1 MLVTVPKWYICKKK
15 IHNNYKIMQKHQKD
29 SLEID
34 MIKNLAPL
42 TYVKSLWLR
51 GTTIWVIIVFCST
64 CETTRTGSL
73 RSKKKKKQPKKLNR
87 YSTKQYLLH
96 LFIWSP
102 YNLQEYQI
110 RKLFGVTISGD
121 QKVTKH
127 GENLGSKLTNHKMM
141 KFPERSDVYLFS
153 LQEALCFYLSVIGY
167 FLKKFDILCSQ

>member
-73 RSKKKKKQPKKLNR
+73 RSKKKKKTAKK
-87 YSTKQYLLH
+87 TKQVFYQAISTAFIH
-96 LFIWSP
+96 LIALQSP
-102 YNLQEYQI
+102 KISNQKAIRCNNL
-110 RKLFGVTISGD
+110 RR
-121 QKVTKH
+121 
-127 GENLGSKLTNHKMM
+127 SKGKKAWREFRIETNQ
-141 KFPERSDVYLFS
+141 S
-153 LQEALCFYLSVIGY
+153 
-167 FLKKFDILCSQ
+167 